1 MSRITQIFND
11 LKQKNQKA
19 FIPFITAG
27 DGGLDVSLEI
37 MLQFAQ
43 NGADIIE
50 IGVPFSDPMADGP
63 TIAASHERAVQAG
76 VSLQDVFELVTQFRA
91 VNAQVGIVLMGYL
104 NPIEIYGYQQFAT
117 SCATVGV
124 DGVLIVDNPP
134 EEAEG
139 LKHILDS
146 CAIDLIFLV
155 APTTTDERLQKL
167 AELISGFVY
176 FVSLKGVTGSRAIN
190 TDEVQQNLARIQRY
204 INMPICVGFGI
215 KNADIARQ
223 VAKDADGVIVGS
235 SIVQLIE
242 NNLDNKSKMLET
254 IDIFTKEII
263 KVTK

>member
-1 MSRITQIFND
+1 
-11 LKQKNQKA
+11 
-19 FIPFITAG
+19 
-27 DGGLDVSLEI
+27 
-37 MLQFAQ
+37 
-43 NGADIIE
+43 
-50 IGVPFSDPMADGP
+50 
-63 TIAASHERAVQAG
+63 
-76 VSLQDVFELVTQFRA
+76 

-117 SCATVGV
+117 RCATAGV

-167 AELISGFVY
+167 ATLISGFVY
-176 FVSLKGVTGSRAIN
+176 FVSLKGVTGSGAIN

-204 INMPICVGFGI
+204 INMPVCVGFGI
-215 KNADIARQ
+215 KNAEIAQQ
-223 VAKDADGVIVGS
+223 VVQNADGVIVGS
-235 SIVQLIE
+235 GIVQLIE